1 MVIDPGKMMACS
13 LAIGY
18 QRAVLDDSRKSKV
31 LKHVWQIFPEH
42 QSGTNPAAL
51 FC

>member
-1 MVIDPGKMMACS
+1 MMACS
-13 LAIGY
+13 PAVWY
-18 QRAVLDDSRKSKV
+18 QRAVLDDSRKSKG